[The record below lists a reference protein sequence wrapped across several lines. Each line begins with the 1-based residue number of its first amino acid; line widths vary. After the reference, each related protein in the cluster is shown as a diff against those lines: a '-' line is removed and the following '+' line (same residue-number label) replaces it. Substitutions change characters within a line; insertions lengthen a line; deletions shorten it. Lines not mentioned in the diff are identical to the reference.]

1 MKKNYFY
8 AIIQDEFS
16 LLLKGTQ
23 TESSTEIQRLQETCY
38 QRHKTLCLHLL
49 RDFITPVNREDLY
62 EVSSSIFSVFS
73 TFFHLSWTERRC
85 AEQSVLLLS
94 CDPFR
99 LDETPLRRRE
109 DLWNLWSDLSGQSSA
124 AQSCFSALDQVAQR
138 LLITAIRNA

>member
-8 AIIQDEFS
+8 TIMQEEFS
-16 LLLKGTQ
+16 LLLKGTK
-23 TESSTEIQRLQETCY
+23 TESSEEIQRLQETCY

-49 RDFITPVNREDLY
+49 RDFIAPVNREDLY
-62 EVSSSIFSVFS
+62 EVSSAIFSVFP
-73 TFFHLSWTERRC
+73 TLFPLSEKERKC

-94 CDPFR
+94 CEPFR

-109 DLWNLWSDLSGQSSA
+109 DLWDLWGGRSGRSST
-124 AQSCFSALDQVAQR
+124 AQSCFSALDRVAQR

>member
-8 AIIQDEFS
+8 AIMQDEFS

-23 TESSTEIQRLQETCY
+23 TESSSEIQRLQEVCY

-62 EVSSSIFSVFS
+62 EVSSAIFSVFS
-73 TFFHLSWTERRC
+73 TLFSLSYKERKC

-109 DLWNLWSDLSGQSSA
+109 DLRDLWGDLSGRSSA
-124 AQSCFSALDQVAQR
+124 AQACFSSLDQIADR

>member
-8 AIIQDEFS
+8 ATMQEEFS
-16 LLLKGTQ
+16 FLLKGTQ
-23 TESSTEIQRLQETCY
+23 TDSAEEIQRLQRACY

-62 EVSSSIFSVFS
+62 GVSSAIFSVFS
-73 TFFHLSWTERRC
+73 TLFSLSKEERKC

-99 LDETPLRRRE
+99 MDETPLRRRE
-109 DLWNLWSDLSGQSSA
+109 DLWNFWGEISRRSSA
-124 AQSCFSALDQVAQR
+124 AQSCFSALDQIAER